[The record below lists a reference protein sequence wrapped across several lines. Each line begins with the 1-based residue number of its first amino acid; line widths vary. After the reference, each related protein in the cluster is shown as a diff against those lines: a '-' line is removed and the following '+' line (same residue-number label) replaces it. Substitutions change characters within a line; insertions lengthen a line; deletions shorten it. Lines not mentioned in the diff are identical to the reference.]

1 MGIIT
6 FMSKH
11 FNTILFDGPERSQLL
26 PFTYIRP
33 VAELRIGIDTLRE
46 KWEAFLGQ
54 ECSFA
59 TQNYLSS
66 KYPLHNAD
74 LNYFINPTY
83 IPTRSLAIQVK
94 NLKENQVLIFD
105 SNPVAFC
112 TTNSILPSDTSG
124 FNEIDVEQ
132 ELIQIKNCSDLFVH
146 NAEVLAQDFKRLTKD
161 RRSQVLGDTN
171 RVINPEQVF
180 VEPGARVSCAILNAS
195 EGPIF
200 IGADAQIMEGSMLRG
215 PLAICK
221 NSVVKMGAKIY
232 GGTTIGPNAKVGG
245 ELNNV
250 LFLGNSNKGHDG
262 FLGNAVIGEWCNIGA
277 ATDASNLKNN
287 YSKIRIWNY
296 VSENFAKTEL
306 QFCGL
311 LMGDYSRCGIHS
323 MFNTA
328 TVIGVNSNVF
338 GTGFPRTFIP
348 SYSYGGAQGFQT
360 YAFAKAM
367 ESNNA
372 MMERKGSKLTDH
384 DIQILE
390 TIFDTTAVWRK
401 DS

>member
-1 MGIIT
+1 MGIIN
-6 FMSKH
+6 FMSKQ
-11 FNTILFDGPERSQLL
+11 FNAILFDGPERSQLL

-105 SNPVAFC
+105 SNPLAFC
-112 TTNSILPSDTSG
+112 TTNFILPSDTSG
-124 FNEIDVEQ
+124 FNEIDVDQ

-146 NAEVLAQDFKRLTKD
+146 NAEVLVQDFKRLTKD
-161 RRSQVLGDTN
+161 RISQVLDDTN
-171 RVINPEQVF
+171 RVINPDQVF
-180 VEPGARVSCAILNAS
+180 VEPGARVFCTILNAS
-195 EGPIF
+195 EGPIY

-215 PLAICK
+215 PLAICE

-296 VSENFAKTEL
+296 VSENFTKTEL

>member
-112 TTNSILPSDTSG
+112 TMNSILSSDISG